1 MQGMKIPR
9 AVSFLALAAGILAAR
24 PGLAAIDGASVERT
38 APGQISVHWKSPD
51 PVDVFLAARPDTP
64 IARARLAMRGDKD
77 GTFQADWNDPARPY
91 LILRDE
97 TDSQVVRVAERLLT
111 LDRGSNFRDVG
122 GYPAADGRHVRWGL
136 IYRTAAMPMLDD
148 ADYRYLNHLNL
159 REDVDLRSVEERQ
172 LAPDH
177 VAERT
182 GARYFAVDYP
192 GSSIFGRLASPA
204 TARTATMDIYR
215 EWPTSLAEQ
224 YREIFRAL
232 LRHDGAVAY
241 HCSAGQ
247 DRTGVATALV
257 LIALGV
263 PRDVILQDYHL
274 STADRRPE
282 NEIPPLRPGE
292 YPGNVVADFYL
303 KLQAAGIPMKARP
316 LLDSQGR
323 PYLGYALDEIEAKWG
338 SVENYLDKV
347 LGMDKAKIARLR
359 ALYLE

>member
-1 MQGMKIPR
+1 MKTFRLISR
-9 AVSFLALAAGILAAR
+9 LALAAGILTAG
-24 PGLAAIDGASVERT
+24 PGLAAIEGAGVERT
-38 APGQISVHWKSPD
+38 APEQISVHWTSPD
-51 PVDVFLAARPDTP
+51 PVDVFLAARPDAS
-64 IARARLAMRGDKD
+64 IAKARLAVRGDKD
-77 GTFQADWNDPARPY
+77 GTFQVNWSDPARPY

-97 TDSQVVRVAERLLT
+97 ADGQVVRVAERLLT
-111 LDRGSNFRDVG
+111 LDRGSNVRDVG

-148 ADYRYLNHLNL
+148 ADYRHLNHLNL
-159 REDVDLRSVEERQ
+159 KEDIDLRSVEERQ

-204 TARTATMDIYR
+204 TAKTATMDIYR
-215 EWPTSLAEQ
+215 ERPTSLAEQ

-282 NEIPPLRPGE
+282 NEIPPLKSGE
-292 YPGNVVADFYL
+292 YPGNTIANFYL
-303 KLQAAGIPMKARP
+303 KLQAAGVPMKARP
-316 LLDSQGR
+316 LYDSQGR
-323 PYLGYALDEIEAKWG
+323 PYLDYALEEIEKNWG

-347 LGMDKAKIARLR
+347 LGVDKAKIARLR

>member
-1 MQGMKIPR
+1 MKTLRLISR
-9 AVSFLALAAGILAAR
+9 MALAAGILTAG
-24 PGLAAIDGASVERT
+24 PGLAAIDGAVVERT
-38 APGQISVHWKSPD
+38 APERISVRWKSPD
-51 PVDVFLAARPDTP
+51 PVNVFLAAKPDTP
-64 IARARLAMRGDKD
+64 IAKARLVARGDKD
-77 GTFQADWNDPARPY
+77 GTLQVNWSDPARPY

-97 TDSQVVRVAERLLT
+97 TDGQVVRVAERLLT

-148 ADYRYLNHLNL
+148 ADYRYLNNLNL
-159 REDVDLRSVEERQ
+159 KEDIDLRSVEERQ

-204 TARTATMDIYR
+204 TVKTATMDIYR
-215 EWPTSLAEQ
+215 EWPTSLAQQ

-292 YPGNVVADFYL
+292 YPGNTVADFYL
-303 KLQAAGIPMKARP
+303 KLQSAGVPMKARP
-316 LLDSQGR
+316 LYDSQGR
-323 PYLGYALDEIEAKWG
+323 PYLAYALDEIDTKWG

-347 LGMDKAKIARLR
+347 LGVDKAKIGRLR
-359 ALYLE
+359 TLYLE